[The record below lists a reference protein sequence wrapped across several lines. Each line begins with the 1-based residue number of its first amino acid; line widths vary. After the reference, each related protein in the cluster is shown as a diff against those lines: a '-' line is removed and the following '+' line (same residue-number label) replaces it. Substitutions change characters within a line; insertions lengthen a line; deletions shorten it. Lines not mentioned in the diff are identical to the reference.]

1 MTPMKILDPQS
12 AVLSTLEVHQFLKEN
27 PPRSSA
33 PKVGSYPAVDL
44 KNHGNIR
51 QDVSESRVVYA
62 AALSRE
68 RFLMSLVVGEI
79 FRDHYSLRGRSE
91 MS

>member
-1 MTPMKILDPQS
+1 MKILDPQS

-27 PPRSSA
+27 PARSSA

-51 QDVSESRVVYA
+51 QDVSEHGFVCA
-62 AALSRE
+62 ADTIRE

-79 FRDHYSLRGRSE
+79 LRDHHSLCGRPE